1 MDAPLS
7 KKNSAKKGFLV
18 IVAYVVYFTAL
29 SLQLHQLLTLIGEK
43 MVIKA
48 SSMEGL
54 DNTFKAEVYSPS
66 INFHG
71 KLLFSTTAFDAL
83 KNNLAWKG

>member
-1 MDAPLS
+1 
-7 KKNSAKKGFLV
+7 
-18 IVAYVVYFTAL
+18 
-29 SLQLHQLLTLIGEK
+29 
-43 MVIKA
+43 MVNKA

-71 KLLFSTTAFDAL
+71 KHLFSTTAFDAL
-83 KNNLAWKG
+83 KNNLA